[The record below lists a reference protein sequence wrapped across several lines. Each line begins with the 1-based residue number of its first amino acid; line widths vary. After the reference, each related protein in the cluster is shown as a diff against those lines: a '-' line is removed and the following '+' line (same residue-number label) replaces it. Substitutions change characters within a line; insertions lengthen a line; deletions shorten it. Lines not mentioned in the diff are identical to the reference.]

1 MIDRRI
7 YVLTLAISAILF
19 DVNVG
24 ICQTIV
30 AATLAEPVAHQSPS
44 ADPILS
50 QPVAHNENST
60 GVVDQWSDNV
70 QASTETAKN
79 EKKDLLLNFTGSDW
93 CQFCIQLDKE
103 VLGKDEFIQQAS
115 AHFVLVKLDFPKNT
129 ESQSQQLIEQNNEWQ
144 KRLAVEGFPT
154 IALLDAEQRPYAFT
168 GFREETADQY
178 WAHLESLQAARIA
191 RDAALEKA
199 DGAEGLERA
208 KFLDEALEALDH
220 QIVETYYVDVINE
233 IVSLDADDVA
243 GLRSKYNEAQEREL
257 QRALLSDI
265 AMVARLQSPDVA
277 VQFID
282 EAVAAIKLAPATQ
295 YQVLLTKLDLFRKM
309 GQGEKAEALIDEM
322 MKIEGLDQI
331 DLQKLIVKKV
341 YLMFGNKRQTEAHQ
355 LLDQKIKEL
364 SPNQHLLLAK
374 GELLVTQGQHPGAIE
389 AFDQAISTVEG
400 DSEMM
405 ALLVG
410 AKADAL
416 VENGNADQAISVI
429 DQFVDE
435 PKWDALIRAES
446 LLHKALILR
455 TTDRRRAAILAENKA
470 VEIAES
476 PQDKAQIQRLVEQ
489 LRRKFE
495 Q

>member
-1 MIDRRI
+1 MKFR
-7 YVLTLAISAILF
+7 YAAVLLAILF
-19 DVNVG
+19 NFCGLDYSS
-24 ICQTIV
+24 TF
-30 AATLAEPVAHQSPS
+30 AT
-44 ADPILS
+44 
-50 QPVAHNENST
+50 
-60 GVVDQWSDNV
+60 DQWGDNV
-70 QASTETAKN
+70 QLATEMAQKEN
-79 EKKDLLLNFTGSDW
+79 KDLLLSFTGSDW
-93 CQFCIQLDKE
+93 CQFCIQLDNDVLSKE
-103 VLGKDEFIQQAS
+103 EFLKPAS
-115 AHFVLVKLDFPKNT
+115 SHFVLVRLDFPKNT
-129 ESQSQQLIEQNNEWQ
+129 AILSAQVLDQNAEWQ

-154 IALLDAEQRPYAFT
+154 IALLDSEQRPYAFT

-178 WAHLESLQAARIA
+178 WAHLESLQATRIA

-199 DGAEGLERA
+199 AKAEGVEKAR
-208 KFLDEALEALDH
+208 FLDEALEALDQ
-220 QIVETYYVDVINE
+220 QIVETYYADVINE
-233 IVSLDADDVA
+233 IVLLDADDLA

-309 GQGEKAEALIDEM
+309 GQGEKAEALIDDM
-322 MKIEGLDQI
+322 MKIEGLDAV

-341 YLMFGNKRQTEAHQ
+341 FLMFGNKRQAEATA
-355 LLDQKIKEL
+355 LLDQKIQEL

-374 GELLVTQGQHPGAIE
+374 GELLVTQGQHQPAVD
-389 AFDQAISTVEG
+389 AFDQAIATVDG
-400 DSEMM
+400 DADMM
-405 ALLVG
+405 ALLIG
-410 AKADAL
+410 ARADAL
-416 VENGNADQAISVI
+416 VEQGNPDQALQII
-429 DQFVDE
+429 DQFADDV
-435 PKWDALIRAES
+435 KWASYVRADA

-476 PQDKAQIQRLVEQ
+476 PQDKAQIQRLVDQ